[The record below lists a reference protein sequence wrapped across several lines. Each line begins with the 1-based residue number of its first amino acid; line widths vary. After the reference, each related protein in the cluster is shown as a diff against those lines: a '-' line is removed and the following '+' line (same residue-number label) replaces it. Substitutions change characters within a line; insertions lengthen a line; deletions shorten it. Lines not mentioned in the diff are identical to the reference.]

1 MVCPPVLFI
10 IFNRPDL
17 TQRVFARIRDARP
30 ASLFIAA
37 DGPRPDYPGEKQI
50 CVVTRCVVD
59 QVDWPCEVKVL
70 FQEQNLGCKIA
81 PSLAISWFFEKEK
94 EGIILEDDCLPDSS
108 FFSFCAEL
116 LERYRNESRVMM
128 ISGNYFAGE
137 KPTM

>member
-17 TQRVFARIRDARP
+17 TQRVFARIREARP

-59 QVDWPCEVKVL
+59 QVDWPC
-70 FQEQNLGCKIA
+70 
-81 PSLAISWFFEKEK
+81 
-94 EGIILEDDCLPDSS
+94 
-108 FFSFCAEL
+108 
-116 LERYRNESRVMM
+116 
-128 ISGNYFAGE
+128 
-137 KPTM
+137 